1 MGMLKTPNLTSK
13 SIFPIMI
20 DQIRPSQFPDWAKE
34 QSSASKPV
42 LLIDVR
48 EAWEF
53 ETANVKAD
61 GFDVVHIPM
70 QTVPEHINSIDTERP
85 IACLCH
91 HGSRSQ
97 HVANFLQ
104 QNGFKTVVNI
114 SGGIHAW
121 SIEADS
127 SIPTY

>member
-1 MGMLKTPNLTSK
+1 
-13 SIFPIMI
+13 MI
-20 DQIRPSQFPDWAKE
+20 DQIRPSQFADWAKE
-34 QSSASKPV
+34 QSTHSKRV

-53 ETANVKAD
+53 ETASIKAD
-61 GFDVVHIPM
+61 DFDVMHIPM
-70 QTVPEHINSIDTERP
+70 QTVPDHLSSIDAERP

-121 SIEADS
+121 SVEADS
-127 SIPTY
+127 TIPTY